1 MRTGPTTVMGV
12 VAAAAAVA
20 VTNLTGC
27 SSPPEAPEAP
37 GDTVTQQS
45 SSAPPPDVG
54 FPDLSAFTERID
66 TFNQVN
72 VPRVQGFFFSTADGL
87 LCGSNAYPDVEF
99 EYVGCRGPLPG
110 QGPGDWAVR
119 AHHSE
124 SATVEPLLD
133 DPDLA
138 ADRANPPPV
147 LPPGDKVTAE
157 KGDAV
162 CAVTDDGTVACQVG
176 AHGFVITSTSVR
188 LF

>member
-1 MRTGPTTVMGV
+1 MGI
-12 VAAAAAVA
+12 VAAAGAVA
-20 VTNLTGC
+20 VTSLAGC
-27 SSPPEAPEAP
+27 SSPPEAPS
-37 GDTVTQQS
+37 DTLTQQS
-45 SSAPPPDVG
+45 SSATSTPTAPPDVG
-54 FPDLSAFTERID
+54 FPDLSAFTERIE

-72 VPRVQGFFFSTADGL
+72 VPRVQGFSFSTAGGL

-124 SATVEPLLD
+124 SATVEPLRD

-138 ADRANPPPV
+138 ADRQNPPPV